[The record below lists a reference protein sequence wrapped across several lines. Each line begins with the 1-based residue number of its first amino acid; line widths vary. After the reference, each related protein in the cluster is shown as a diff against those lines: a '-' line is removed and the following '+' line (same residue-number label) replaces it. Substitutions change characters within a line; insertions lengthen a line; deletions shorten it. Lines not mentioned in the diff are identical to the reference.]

1 MAMVRPVEITRLDV
15 PASDLRRL
23 ARQRRCGREAC
34 RLLAIAMVLEGSPRS
49 DAATAAGMDVQTL
62 RDWVLRYNADGV
74 AGLRDRARRG
84 RPPALSPTQLAE
96 FREVV
101 VAGPD
106 AERDGVARWRCA
118 DLCSWLAARH
128 AVSVHER
135 TVGKMLRRLGLTRLQ
150 PRPFHP
156 KKDAA
161 AQEAFKKTSPIS

>member
-1 MAMVRPVEITRLDV
+1 
-15 PASDLRRL
+15 
-23 ARQRRCGREAC
+23 
-34 RLLAIAMVLEGSPRS
+34 MVLEGSSRS
-49 DAATAAGMDVQTL
+49 DAAAAAGMDVQTL
-62 RDWVLRYNADGV
+62 RDWVLCYNADGV

-84 RPPALSPTQLAE
+84 RLPALSPARLAE
-96 FREVV
+96 FRDVV

-118 DLCSWLAARH
+118 DLCCWLAARH

-156 KKDAA
+156 KKDTA

>member
-1 MAMVRPVEITRLDV
+1 MVRPVEITRLDV
-15 PASDLRRL
+15 PASDLRRF

-34 RLLAIAMVLEGSPRS
+34 RLLAIAMVLEGSSRS
-49 DAATAAGMDVQTL
+49 DAAAAGMDVHTP

-84 RPPALSPTQLAE
+84 RPPALSPAQLAE

-128 AVSVHER
+128 AVSVHGR
-135 TVGKMLRRLGLTRLQ
+135 TVGKMLRWLGLTRLQ
-150 PRPFHP
+150 APSTWLLTGLR
-156 KKDAA
+156 DAA
-161 AQEAFKKTSPIS
+161 EIGRRTA

>member
-1 MAMVRPVEITRLDV
+1 MVRPVEITRLDV
-15 PASDLRRL
+15 PALDLRRL
-23 ARQRRCGREAC
+23 ARQRRSAREAC
-34 RLLAIAMVLEGSPRS
+34 RLLAVAMVLEGSSRS
-49 DAATAAGMDVQTL
+49 DAAAAGMDVQTL
-62 RDWVLRYNADGV
+62 RDWVARYNADGV

-84 RPPALSPTQLAE
+84 RPPALSPAQLAE
-96 FREVV
+96 FRNVV

-156 KKDAA
+156 KKDTA
-161 AQEAFKKTSPIS
+161 AQEAFRRTSPIS

>member
-1 MAMVRPVEITRLDV
+1 MVRPVEITRLDV
-15 PASDLRRL
+15 PALDLRRL
-23 ARQRRCGREAC
+23 ARQRRSAREAC
-34 RLLAIAMVLEGSPRS
+34 QLLAVAMVLEGSSRS
-49 DAATAAGMDVQTL
+49 DAAAAGMDVQTL
-62 RDWVLRYNADGV
+62 RDWVARYNADGV

-84 RPPALSPTQLAE
+84 RPPALSPAQLAE
-96 FREVV
+96 FRNVV

-156 KKDAA
+156 KKDTA
-161 AQEAFKKTSPIS
+161 AQEAFRRTSPIS